1 MDNVFFGKG
10 EKNAEGVSTRKV
22 TQITEQLCGTEIS
35 VTQVSRIAKL
45 LDEELEQFRERGAPG
60 VPGGVPGCPLREG
73 ESSRAVFPSVP
84 WQRCQFHLAQN
95 AQAHAHNRAQG
106 RKIGQAIRDI
116 FNCPSLADAEAI
128 LTRVAERFAKEN
140 LQWVKWL
147 ERRLPSGDS
156 LDVSFES
163 SQRWTAVEVKS
174 AKSDKADYARGVFQ
188 CVKYEA
194 VMEAELV
201 SKASR
206 KKDFEVKA
214 ILVVEG
220 KLDPDLW
227 SLANT
232 LGVCAREVPVG
243 IYRK

>member
-1 MDNVFFGKG
+1 MRDRDLGP
-10 EKNAEGVSTRKV
+10 A
-22 TQITEQLCGTEIS
+22 
-35 VTQVSRIAKL
+35 QVSRIAKL

-147 ERRLPSGDS
+147 EGEHRGRLHGLSFSPIDSQEDPRRHLSGPQPARLGCPEPGRPGAKGHPLGGRDLPCLLGTVTDSNMFIENSAPPDPGLSPGASPPLSLSSRSRPGFCPGAHRGLRGRGYFGGDQDLS
-156 LDVSFES
+156 LVLR
-163 SQRWTAVEVKS
+163 Q
-174 AKSDKADYARGVFQ
+174 
-188 CVKYEA
+188 
-194 VMEAELV
+194 
-201 SKASR
+201 
-206 KKDFEVKA
+206 
-214 ILVVEG
+214 
-220 KLDPDLW
+220 
-227 SLANT
+227 
-232 LGVCAREVPVG
+232 
-243 IYRK
+243 

>member
-1 MDNVFFGKG
+1 M
-10 EKNAEGVSTRKV
+10 
-22 TQITEQLCGTEIS
+22 
-35 VTQVSRIAKL
+35 
-45 LDEELEQFRERGAPG
+45 
-60 VPGGVPGCPLREG
+60 
-73 ESSRAVFPSVP
+73 
-84 WQRCQFHLAQN
+84 
-95 AQAHAHNRAQG
+95 
-106 RKIGQAIRDI
+106 
-116 FNCPSLADAEAI
+116 
-128 LTRVAERFAKEN
+128 
-140 LQWVKWL
+140 
-147 ERRLPSGDS
+147 
-156 LDVSFES
+156 
-163 SQRWTAVEVKS
+163 KS

-232 LGVCAREVPVG
+232 LGVCVREVPVG

>member
-35 VTQVSRIAKL
+35 ATQVSRIAKL

-147 ERRLPSGDS
+147 EENIAEGFTVYRFPRSTHKKIRTVNGLERVNKEIRR
-156 LDVSFES
+156 
-163 SQRWTAVEVKS
+163 R
-174 AKSDKADYARGVFQ
+174 
-188 CVKYEA
+188 
-194 VMEAELV
+194 
-201 SKASR
+201 SR
-206 KKDFEVKA
+206 V
-214 ILVVEG
+214 
-220 KLDPDLW
+220 
-227 SLANT
+227 
-232 LGVCAREVPVG
+232 VG
-243 IYRK
+243 IFPNKQRLSLEIDLGRLG

>member
-1 MDNVFFGKG
+1 MPNARNLNYPLGSIRASLQLLGKKWG
-10 EKNAEGVSTRKV
+10 KDTPPGIQVLVVNKNTKLPGTGIALFSETDTDFPGQVEAEQARVYAYPRWDDVLRDLNLESAPSNAILV
-22 TQITEQLCGTEIS
+22 E
-35 VTQVSRIAKL
+35 IAKG
-45 LDEELEQFRERGAPG
+45 FS
-60 VPGGVPGCPLREG
+60 GGGG
-73 ESSRAVFPSVP
+73 ESEEHRQLKEYV
-84 WQRCQFHLAQN
+84 
-95 AQAHAHNRAQG
+95 
-106 RKIGQAIRDI
+106 RDHPEI
-116 FNCPSLADAEAI
+116 LGLRHKSKDA
-128 LTRVAERFAKEN
+128 T
-140 LQWVKWL
+140 L
-147 ERRLPSGDS
+147 EEKLPSGDS

-206 KKDFEVKA
+206 KKDFEVQA

-232 LGVCAREVPVG
+232 LGVCVREVPVG